1 MGFLLKLDQ
10 SPRRTSKMNGYDRI
24 FLGNL
29 DIMVEPAWAIE
40 VGNLAKPCKL
50 CAVLTNFPTFKY
62 NDSYLWWIALEK
74 VQRFNVTFQN
84 ELGFRI
90 SEKEGPRIWDTEGV
104 YEVKWY
110 TVSHYVG
117 FWESCGFR
125 NLAIGFL
132 SWDYFW
138 MRIWTVLGT
147 RSTLRILLP
156 HWKYQS
162 ANFWTF
168 LSIGMW
174 NLSEIL
180 KQWVA

>member
-62 NDSYLWWIALEK
+62 NDSYLWWIALERSK
-74 VQRFNVTFQN
+74 RFNVTFQN

-90 SEKEGPRIWDTEGV
+90 SEKEGPRIWDTERE
-104 YEVKWY
+104 YMKWNDILY
-110 TVSHYVG
+110 HIILAFENPVVLEIWQLVS
-117 FWESCGFR
+117 S
-125 NLAIGFL
+125 
-132 SWDYFW
+132 
-138 MRIWTVLGT
+138 LGT
-147 RSTLRILLP
+147 I
-156 HWKYQS
+156 
-162 ANFWTF
+162 
-168 LSIGMW
+168 
-174 NLSEIL
+174 SERGFGL
-180 KQWVA
+180 C